1 MPVIPVL
8 GRLGQEDLELEA
20 IGSLAVSSRELVSE
34 RDTETERYRDRD
46 GDGDGDRDG
55 DGETENCISQFPLAF
70 VQPEF
75 LESQTR
81 NPG

>member
-34 RDTETERYRDRD
+34 RDTESERYRDR
-46 GDGDGDRDG
+46 DGDRDG

>member
-20 IGSLAVSSRELVSE
+20 IGSLAVSSRELVS
-34 RDTETERYRDRD
+34 ERYRDRD